1 MQPRATVTASSSGP
15 LFKHHGAVSRRRLSA
30 CAVVSIAALLLLAVL
45 AAAVLAAA
53 ALPPR
58 PGADATVSAL
68 RLTSLSVSPGGSLN
82 ATLEAVLKI
91 RNPSPVAAFA
101 HAAGRAEVYYRGAL
115 AADAD
120 LPPGRVAARGSE
132 ALVVQLTVL
141 ADRLAGHAAQLY
153 DDVVVGAGDMPLTV
167 RTTVPGTVTVL
178 GLLRRHVVVLT
189 VCDVALSARRAGVQ
203 SSSCRIRTKF

>member
-1 MQPRATVTASSSGP
+1 M
-15 LFKHHGAVSRRRLSA
+15 
-30 CAVVSIAALLLLAVL
+30 
-45 AAAVLAAA
+45 AAA

-58 PGADATVSAL
+58 PGADATVSEL

-82 ATLEAVLKI
+82 ATLEAVLEI
-91 RNPSPVAAFA
+91 HNPSPVAAFV

-120 LPPGRVAARGSE
+120 VPPGRVAARGSE
-132 ALVVQLTVL
+132 SLVVQLTVL

-153 DDVVVGAGDMPLTV
+153 DDVVVGAGDVPLTV

-178 GLLRRHVVVLT
+178 GFLKRHVVVLT
-189 VCDVALSARRAGVQ
+189 VCDVALSARRAGIQ